1 MRIKIFAA
9 ALISAI
15 IGAVILNTL
24 FLTKTINDFSEKV
37 TRLEISDADI
47 KGAEMNAR
55 ETYSQFKDR
64 ETFMSLTV
72 NHNDLTAIEELFSE
86 MIGYLSIGDG
96 DEARV
101 AKSRLIDAL
110 SHLRRLSGVNID
122 SIV

>member
-37 TRLEISDADI
+37 TCLEISNTDI

>member
-1 MRIKIFAA
+1 MRIKIFAT

-37 TRLEISDADI
+37 TRLEISDTDI

>member
-1 MRIKIFAA
+1 MKIKIFAV

-37 TRLEISDADI
+37 TRLEISDTDI

-96 DEARV
+96 DGARV

-122 SIV
+122 SVV